1 MVSYA
6 GIDEVRRH
14 VFQPTA
20 DDLALLENSFLE
32 AASRMIDAE
41 CRVKP
46 GFFRQ
51 ASTVAHDH
59 TVIGDGTE
67 YLRLPPHVP
76 DSIIDVVLESDR
88 FAPEYIELDGYLIAQ
103 GRAVWPDGEGV
114 TVTARWRFETIPADL
129 AQATAELAVLML
141 RQRDTAYSRAVSDVS
156 GGVAG
161 GTGQAYPERVIKFV
175 SAWRAQRKLVI
186 A

>member
-1 MVSYA
+1 MIAYA

-14 VFQPTA
+14 VFQPSA
-20 DDLALLENSFLE
+20 DDLALLDNGLLE
-32 AASRMIDAE
+32 AASRIIDDE
-41 CRVKP
+41 CRVRP

-67 YLRLPPHVP
+67 YLRLPPYVEG
-76 DSIIDVVLESDR
+76 SIIDVVLESDE
-88 FAPEYIELDGYLIAQ
+88 FAPDYIELDGYLIAQ
-103 GRAVWPDGEGV
+103 NGACWADDVGV
-114 TVTARWRFETIPADL
+114 TVTARWRFDTIPAHL

-141 RQRDTAYSRAVSDVS
+141 RQRDTAYSRAVADVS
-156 GGVAG
+156 GGVTG
-161 GTGQAYPERVIKFV
+161 GTGQAFPERVVKFIA
-175 SAWRAQRKLVI
+175 AWKSQRKLII